1 MASSTPDATFT
12 YYADPTVLD
21 LSKCPDDGVVIGV
34 GSFAA
39 EEHRPVVT
47 LGFGEGHVH
56 LLPSEA
62 RLIGEAL
69 VNAIDSDDEGHPLST
84 SPRTGQ
90 TFPVSSPLD
99 TLKHTVLGVISLLD
113 VALDGLDGQNE
124 EVAELLDAI
133 QVEVLTGLREHIPGV
148 NPHGNGEG
156 PFPHMGIA
164 FLDAEPRGHFPTAE
178 VAHAALTYDNG
189 SPIRLLIKDGG
200 VTHEVMPRVHT
211 RSTSVE
217 TDASDAV

>member
-1 MASSTPDATFT
+1 MASTTPDATFC
-12 YYADPTVLD
+12 YYTEPAVLEI
-21 LSKCPDDGVVIGV
+21 SKHLDDGIVIGV

-39 EEHRPVVT
+39 DENRPVVT
-47 LGFGEGHVH
+47 LGFGEGHVN

-62 RLIGEAL
+62 RLVGEAL
-69 VNAIDSDDEGHPLST
+69 ANAIDSDDEGHSLST

-99 TLKHTVLGVISLLD
+99 TLKHTVHGVLSLLD
-113 VALDGLDGQNE
+113 VAMDRLNGENE
-124 EVAELLDAI
+124 EVAELLDAVK
-133 QVEVLTGLREHIPGV
+133 VEVLAGLREHVPGV
-148 NPHGNGEG
+148 NPNGNGEG

-178 VAHAALTYDNG
+178 VARAALTYDNG

-211 RSTSVE
+211 RSTAVE
-217 TDASDAV
+217 ADASDAV

>member
-1 MASSTPDATFT
+1 MTSTTPEPTTTPVAPVDSHFIKQTVGGIEILIGST
-12 YYADPTVLD
+12 ADD
-21 LSKCPDDGVVIGV
+21 
-34 GSFAA
+34 
-39 EEHRPVVT
+39 HRPVVT
-47 LGFGEGHVH
+47 LGFGEGYVR

-62 RLIGEAL
+62 LLFGEAL
-69 VNAIDSDDEGHPLST
+69 VKAVDSDDEGHSLST
-84 SPRTGQ
+84 SPRVGQ

-99 TLKHTVLGVISLLD
+99 TLKHTVLRVINLLD
-113 VALDGLDGQNE
+113 LVQDRLEGENE
-124 EVAELLDAI
+124 EVGELLDAVK
-133 QVEVLTGLREHIPGV
+133 VEVLAGLREHVPGV
-148 NPHGNGEG
+148 NPKGNGEG

-164 FLDAEPRGHFPTAE
+164 FLDAETRGHFPTTE

-217 TDASDAV
+217 TDASDAA